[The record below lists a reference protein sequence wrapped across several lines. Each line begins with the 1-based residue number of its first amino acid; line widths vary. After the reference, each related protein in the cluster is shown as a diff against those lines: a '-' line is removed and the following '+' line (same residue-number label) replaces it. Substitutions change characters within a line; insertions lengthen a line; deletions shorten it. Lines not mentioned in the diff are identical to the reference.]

1 MLTACYDSSGSGTMM
16 MVSEIAGCLM
26 FSTILNSCLIGFSV
40 QSEYLHYNHLR
51 DCIFYKPFYG

>member
-40 QSEYLHYNHLR
+40 QSEYLH
-51 DCIFYKPFYG
+51 